1 MAVIGTFTQTTDGF
15 AGTIKTLTLNVK
27 ASLKPSA
34 KENEKAPDFRFFHG
48 NAEFGAAWTRI
59 STAGSPYLSCKL
71 DDPSFP
77 APIYASLVL
86 ADDGESHVLIWT
98 R

>member
-1 MAVIGTFTQTTDGF
+1 MAIIGTFTRTADGF

-27 ASLKPSA
+27 TTIRPST
-34 KENEKAPDFRFFHG
+34 KDSEKAPDFRIYAG
-48 NAEFGAAWTRI
+48 TADFGAAWAKH
-59 STAGSPYLSCKL
+59 SAAGTDYLSCKI

-77 APIYASLVL
+77 APIYANLVA
-86 ADDGESHVLIWT
+86 ADDGESFSLIWS